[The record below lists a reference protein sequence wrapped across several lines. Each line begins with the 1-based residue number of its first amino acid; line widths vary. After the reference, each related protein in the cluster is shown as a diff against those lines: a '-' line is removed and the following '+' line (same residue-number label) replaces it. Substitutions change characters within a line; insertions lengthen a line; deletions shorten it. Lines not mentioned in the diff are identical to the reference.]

1 MKTMWKSS
9 LKKKLIPKHLG
20 SCFFVHFP
28 FLHLRIFWP
37 INLNPSRHRYLASE
51 RLMSMVIMVLLFGG
65 FFRIS
70 CNSFPHPR
78 SEKRYYLI
86 IFFCLL
92 QLFIYK
98 SKQANLHLSTGIKKR
113 RGRALVSV
121 KSEAI
126 YVSTWPEIG
135 PAVRSLG
142 LEERRD
148 CKL

>member
-70 CNSFPHPR
+70 CSSFPHPR

-86 IFFCLL
+86 FFFCLL

-121 KSEAI
+121 NSEAI